1 MQRAGSQAEVERIE
15 PDADEYLIEVDA
27 VGEMVRAGER
37 SPAIMPWEESLA
49 NMATLDRWRA
59 SAGVRYEQDEV
70 VAARAGLAASG
81 R

>member
-1 MQRAGSQAEVERIE
+1 
-15 PDADEYLIEVDA
+15 
-27 VGEMVRAGER
+27 MVRAGER
-37 SPAIMPWEESLA
+37 SPAVMPWEESLA

-70 VAARAGLAASG
+70 DAAGFGRAPSG